1 MLYITTTCP
10 ENLIKNV
17 NGYFDSH
24 KKKDWF
30 NNDLVKKVIKDIDDT
45 IAVKDEYMESP
56 VLVVCHQID
65 CQVAVRRLF

>member
-30 NNDLVKKVIKDIDDT
+30 NNDLIKKSYKG
-45 IAVKDEYMESP
+45 Y
-56 VLVVCHQID
+56 
-65 CQVAVRRLF
+65 R